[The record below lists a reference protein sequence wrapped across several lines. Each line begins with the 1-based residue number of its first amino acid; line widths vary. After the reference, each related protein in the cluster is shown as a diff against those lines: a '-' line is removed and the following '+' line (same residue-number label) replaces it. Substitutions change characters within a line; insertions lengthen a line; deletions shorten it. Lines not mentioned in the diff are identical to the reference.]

1 MFKLLYL
8 FVFAGDNDA
17 ARNIKAIKNGELL
30 YDSERIL
37 ACSVLIKDD
46 IFFTGIVSAAMKNKV
61 SCTCTWY
68 FRKKISFLLAKNLL
82 SDTCNIL
89 CIEQTPST

>member
-61 SCTCTWY
+61 SCICTWY
-68 FRKKISFLLAKNLL
+68 FREKISFLLAKNLL
-82 SDTCNIL
+82 SNTCNIL